1 MTRIMVIIFVVATL
15 TGCSN
20 HALTGYNVKMSSGRT
35 HNDDGSSSFYTGGSI
50 DAHFDVR

>member
-1 MTRIMVIIFVVATL
+1 MKHSALFLSLLTF
-15 TGCSN
+15 TGCAG
-20 HALTGYNVKMSSGRT
+20 HTLTGYNLKGSAGRT